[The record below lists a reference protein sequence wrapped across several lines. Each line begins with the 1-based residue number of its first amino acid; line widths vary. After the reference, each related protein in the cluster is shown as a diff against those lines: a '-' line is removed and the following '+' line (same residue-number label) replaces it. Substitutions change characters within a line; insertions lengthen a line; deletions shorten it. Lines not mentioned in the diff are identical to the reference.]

1 MATITGK
8 KVRYGMTE
16 LSGAL
21 ITSAELTYTDEAK
34 EYADHEGHT
43 VSIVTD
49 VNPRCEATITVT
61 MLEDTSI
68 DTLKT
73 TVATWLETEATETLG
88 MVSGGTA
95 VVTDVKQSESNTDAA
110 TATVTAIYFPN
121 VSAS

>member
-8 KVRYGMTE
+8 QVRYGMTA
-16 LSGAL
+16 LDDAL
-21 ITSAELTYTDEAK
+21 ITSAELTYTDDAK

-61 MLEDTSI
+61 MLSETELSSLKE
-68 DTLKT
+68 TVASWLKT
-73 TVATWLETEATETLG
+73 EAVDTLG
-88 MVSGGTA
+88 MDSGGTA
-95 VVTDVKQSESNTDAA
+95 VVTDIKQSESNTDAA

-121 VSAS
+121 VTSS

>member
-8 KVRYGMTE
+8 QVRYGMTE
-16 LSGAL
+16 LSEAL

-61 MLEDTSI
+61 MLADTNVS
-68 DTLKT
+68 TLKS
-73 TVATWLETEATETLG
+73 TVASWLATEAVDTLG
-88 MVSGGTA
+88 MSSGGTA

-121 VSAS
+121 VSGS